1 MHNFVPLYR
10 LTNTMY
16 NENENKKAYDKRR
29 EDVQRR
35 TAAEGN
41 RGVQSADD
49 GLCDDGN
56 AAGVLQAGELLTFPT
71 SFHSARFCTLWS
83 GWPLG

>member
-41 RGVQSADD
+41 RRVQQVDD
-49 GLCDDGN
+49 GLRDDGN
-56 AAGVLQAGELLTFPT
+56 SGQATGDDTEAAVWAAEGERG
-71 SFHSARFCTLWS
+71 AV
-83 GWPLG
+83 